1 MPKLLFDHTLDLLA
15 DPYRYISRQCRKRK
29 VDGFQARLLGRRTL
43 CLTGAR
49 AAELFYDTRY
59 FERRGAAPEPLKATL
74 FGKGAVQGLD
84 AGAHRV
90 RKSLFMS
97 MMGPASL
104 ASLASWLEL
113 GWTQCARQWPER
125 GRFSLYTAVQPVLA
139 RAACNWV
146 GISVS
151 DAMLPQCTRW
161 LVSMYDDAASPGWR
175 HLRARWSRH
184 RAESWLAEVVRQA
197 RSRPGT
203 PAQSWLMAFSLLEDE
218 RGRLL
223 PPKVVAAELLNVLRP
238 LVAAS
243 VFVVFAAH
251 AMALRPQWRSR
262 LKDDDENLLDAFV
275 QEVRRHY
282 PFFPAVVAQAKRS
295 FQWEGLQ
302 IQKGQRALLDLY
314 GTNHDNRVWHHPELF
329 QPERFLGQSPT
340 AYQFIPQGG
349 GLPLEGHRCP
359 GEAAT
364 VLVMK
369 SAIRFLTWVDYTVPP
384 QNLRID
390 LQRLPALPVGGMHI
404 DQVHVAMHERLVQ
417 VA

>member
-15 DPYRYISRQCRKRK
+15 DPYRYISRQCRRRQTE
-29 VDGFQARLLGRRTL
+29 GFQARLLGRRTL
-43 CLTGAR
+43 CLTGPR
-49 AAELFYDTRY
+49 AAELFYDARY

-74 FGKGAVQGLD
+74 FGKGVVQGLD
-84 AGAHRV
+84 GHAHHS
-90 RKSLFMS
+90 RKSLFMA

-113 GWTQCARQWPER
+113 GWTQCARQWPQR
-125 GRFSLYTAVQPVLA
+125 GRFSLYEATQPVLT
-139 RAACNWV
+139 RAACNWL
-146 GISVS
+146 GISLS
-151 DAMLPQCTRW
+151 NDRLMTCTRW

-184 RAESWLAEVVRQA
+184 RAENWLTDVVHEA
-197 RSRPGT
+197 RAQ
-203 PAQSWLMAFSLLEDE
+203 PAQASKSWLMAFALLEDE

-223 PPKVVAAELLNVLRP
+223 PARTVAAELLNALRP
-238 LVAAS
+238 VVAVS

-251 AMALRPQWRSR
+251 AMAMRPQWRTR
-262 LKDDDENLLDAFV
+262 LKEDDERMADAFV

-282 PFFPAVVAQAKRS
+282 PFFPMVVARARRS

-302 IQKGQRALLDLY
+302 ISKGQRALLDLY
-314 GTNHDNRVWHHPELF
+314 GTNHDSRVWRHPELF
-329 QPERFLGQSPT
+329 QPERFLGQEPT
-340 AYQFIPQGG
+340 LFQFIPQGG
-349 GLPLEGHRCP
+349 GRALEGHRCP

-364 VLVMK
+364 VLIMK
-369 SAIRFLTWVDYTVPP
+369 SAIRFLTWIEYSVPP

-390 LQRLPALPVGGMHI
+390 LQRLPAMPVDGLQI
-404 DQVHVAMHERLVQ
+404 EQVHVGIHERICQ